1 MMKKTLVY
9 RVLQIASAVTLYAG
23 TSIWASTNH
32 VDIISN
38 TITSINSLLVILVI
52 SALFPYLCFKALS
65 KIYTP
70 PASRFRNEST
80 LDQEAELNQ
89 GEIKVISIDKNV
101 EKMQYRG
108 TKYKADDL
116 DIAQVNI
123 NNKNRDSVKPVI
135 KYRGT
140 SVDNSKNSNSVN
152 TSVSEQTDSLLAD
165 KQIQKPAKPK
175 ERMKYRG
182 SYIE

>member
-1 MMKKTLVY
+1 MQKTLVY
-9 RVLQIASAVTLYAG
+9 RILQIASAVALYSA

-32 VDIISN
+32 VVIVSN
-38 TITSINSLLVILVI
+38 TITSINSLLVILAI
-52 SALFPYLCFKALS
+52 AIGLPYLCFKALS

-70 PASRFRNEST
+70 PASGFRNEST
-80 LDQEAELNQ
+80 LDNEAELNYV
-89 GEIKVISIDKNV
+89 EIKVISIDENV

-108 TKYKADDL
+108 TRYKADDL
-116 DIAQVNI
+116 DVKQVNVS
-123 NNKNRDSVKPVI
+123 NKNSNAVKPVI

-140 SVDNSKNSNSVN
+140 SMDSSNSVN
-152 TSVSEQTDSLLAD
+152 TSVSQQTGSLLAD
-165 KQIQKPAKPK
+165 QQIQEPAKPK